1 MFIRLYHVSTTLTIT
16 KGRRMLGT
24 TLFHF
29 LSFSPLFIKEY
40 RVIYLDSSN
49 SETFSKKKK
58 VTCVFH
64 IVKTTVFKRR
74 KTEDCRK
81 PEIVHTPGIWG
92 TMGKQI
98 QAPGKSSN
106 LLKKK
111 CNIQCRVFPF

>member
-1 MFIRLYHVSTTLTIT
+1 MR
-16 KGRRMLGT
+16 
-24 TLFHF
+24 
-29 LSFSPLFIKEY
+29 
-40 RVIYLDSSN
+40 
-49 SETFSKKKK
+49 
-58 VTCVFH
+58 VFH

-106 LLKKK
+106 LFKKM
-111 CNIQCRVFPF
+111 